1 MVLAF
6 HVGAYRIYFSCFLLI
21 RCFFLDSVDV
31 VKTRIQTRP
40 GAKSTASTLQV
51 AKEIVET
58 EGVGA
63 LLQGMVPTLVGFAV
77 QGSLKYGFYDVFK
90 QVITNELALLD
101 WHWEKLFIFMLAGA
115 TAELIG
121 STWYYFMMD

>member
-1 MVLAF
+1 M
-6 HVGAYRIYFSCFLLI
+6 
-21 RCFFLDSVDV
+21 DV

-40 GAKSTASTLQV
+40 GAKSTESTLEV
-51 AKEIVET
+51 AKEIIRS

-90 QVITNELALLD
+90 QVITNELVMLD

-115 TAELIG
+115 SAELIG
-121 STWYYFMMD
+121 STWY